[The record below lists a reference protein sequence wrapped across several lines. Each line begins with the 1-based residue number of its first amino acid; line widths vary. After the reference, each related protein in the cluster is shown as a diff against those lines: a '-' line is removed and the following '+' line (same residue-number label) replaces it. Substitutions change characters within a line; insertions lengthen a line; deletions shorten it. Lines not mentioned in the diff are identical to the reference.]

1 MKDEHKELSKS
12 SGTATVDTL
21 AAAID
26 ASIGGVPLATGAWA
40 FAKAIIGNGLAL
52 RQTKALEWV
61 EMIQQNPEIFTQEVF
76 ESEYFQDAFVTSL
89 ETYIKERD
97 DYKRILLRNIFL
109 DFNSVKNPKIYPL
122 ERMYEITR
130 QITLYDAKNLSY
142 WKMIMGESKPSE
154 SIATDLGKIESTN
167 HLISLGLL
175 IRDDSPRF
183 AREGEGL
190 TPPRVV
196 LSSLG
201 SQYIG
206 YIKSSSISN
215 IDSTN

>member
-1 MKDEHKELSKS
+1 MKNEHKEISKS
-12 SGTATVDTL
+12 SGTAAIDTL
-21 AAAID
+21 ATAID
-26 ASIGGVPLATGAWA
+26 ASLGGAPLATGAWA

-52 RQTKALEWV
+52 RQNKALEWV
-61 EMIQQNPEIFTQEVF
+61 EMVQQNPSVFTEEVLR
-76 ESEYFQDAFVTSL
+76 SEYFQDAFVTSL

-97 DYKRILLRNIFL
+97 EYKRTLLRNIFL
-109 DFNSVKNPKIYPL
+109 DFNSVKDPLLYPL

-130 QITLYDAKNLSY
+130 LITIYDAKNLSY
-142 WKMIMGESKPSE
+142 WKMIMDESRQGE
-154 SIATDLGKIESTN
+154 SIATDLGRMESTY
-167 HLISLGLL
+167 HLINLGLL

-201 SQYIG
+201 GYYIK
-206 YIKSSSISN
+206 YIKSSSN
-215 IDSTN
+215 